1 METVSLGDDRWCFA
15 CGENNPHGLKLQF
28 TLDEQNALHTSF
40 TFRKEH
46 QGYTDI
52 VHGGFLGLILDEIML
67 NLAWRLGIKAV
78 TAGLEMR
85 FKKVV
90 HVGETV
96 DFTGW
101 LGERKNRFLS
111 ARAEARDA
119 GGEVVAAAS
128 ARCIV
133 LADTARTRST

>member
-1 METVSLGDDRWCFA
+1 MQAVSLGDDRWCFA

-28 TLDEQNALHTSF
+28 TLDEQKVLHTSF

-67 NLAWRLGIKAV
+67 NLAWQLGIRAV
-78 TAGLEMR
+78 TAGLDLR

-90 HVGETV
+90 RVGETV

-101 LGERKNRFLS
+101 LGERKNRLLS
-111 ARAEARDA
+111 AHAEARDA
-119 GGEVVAAAS
+119 GGDIVATAS
-128 ARCIV
+128 AKCIV
-133 LADTARTRST
+133 VKDSD

>member
-1 METVSLGDDRWCFA
+1 MQAVSLGDDRWCFA

-28 TLDEQNALHTSF
+28 TLDEQKVLHTSF

-67 NLAWRLGIKAV
+67 NLAWQLGIRAV
-78 TAGLEMR
+78 TAGLDLR

-90 HVGETV
+90 RVGETV

-101 LGERKNRFLS
+101 LGERKNRLV
-111 ARAEARDA
+111 RGHAEARDA
-119 GGEVVAAAS
+119 GGDIVATAS
-128 ARCIV
+128 AKCIV
-133 LADTARTRST
+133 VKDSD

>member
-1 METVSLGDDRWCFA
+1 MEAVRLEDDRWCFA
-15 CGENNPHGLKLQF
+15 CGENNPFGLKLKFRIDRHGQM
-28 TLDEQNALHTSF
+28 HTSF

-78 TAGLEMR
+78 TAGLDLR

-90 HVGETV
+90 RVGDAV
-96 DFTGW
+96 DFKGW
-101 LGERKNRFLS
+101 ISEHRNRLLK
-111 ARAEARDA
+111 AQAVARDA
-119 GGEVVAAAS
+119 QGEVVATAEAK
-128 ARCIV
+128 CIV
-133 LADTARTRST
+133 LGNKART